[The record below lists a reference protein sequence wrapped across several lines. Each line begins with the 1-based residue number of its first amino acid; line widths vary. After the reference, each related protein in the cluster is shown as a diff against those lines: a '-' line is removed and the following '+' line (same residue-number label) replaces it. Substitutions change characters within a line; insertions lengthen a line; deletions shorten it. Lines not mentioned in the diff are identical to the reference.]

1 MGTGWRQTAVPPG
14 GTWGKLETALRLAHP
29 SVDRTVVVSEFNPAM
44 YGHRRRMV
52 TAPGSSQQVLS
63 GT

>member
-1 MGTGWRQTAVPPG
+1 MEADRSSLRHDWREAVDC
-14 GTWGKLETALRLAHP
+14 LRPAQP
-29 SVDRTVVVSEFNPAM
+29 SVDSTVVSEFNPAM
-44 YGHRRRMV
+44 YRHRRRVV